1 MKTAKI
7 FKNGKSLAVRLPKE
21 FRMQGEK
28 VYINKIGNTV
38 MLIPIQSNW
47 QALID
52 SLDLFSQDFMSD
64 RTQLPLESW
73 GEMFK

>member
-64 RTQLPLESW
+64 RTQLPLESR

>member
-21 FRMQGEK
+21 FRMQGDE

-38 MLIPIQSNW
+38 VLTPKSNNW

-64 RTQLPLESW
+64 RTQLPLESR
-73 GEMFK
+73 GDMFT